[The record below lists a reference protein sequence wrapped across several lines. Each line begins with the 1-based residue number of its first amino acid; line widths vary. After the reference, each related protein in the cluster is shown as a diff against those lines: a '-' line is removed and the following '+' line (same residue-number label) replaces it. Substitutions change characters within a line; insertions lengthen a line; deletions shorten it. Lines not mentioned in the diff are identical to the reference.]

1 VDIGLIPAG
10 HNTVR
15 IIEIKE
21 RSSVPTEAALD
32 RRDTDLRQCAG
43 LAVLLK
49 HPDDRETAQRG
60 RNGSRR
66 WQRTAQNKLAQVV
79 LRIRQSFDSLT

>member
-49 HPDDRETAQRG
+49 HPDDRKPFSPAGKEAEG
-60 RNGSRR
+60 GKELLKIKK
-66 WQRTAQNKLAQVV
+66 A
-79 LRIRQSFDSLT
+79 DSDRAL